1 MKYVHTNIIAKDW
14 KSLAKFYE
22 EVFDCKPVFPE
33 RKLSGEW
40 LDIGTGIK
48 NAKLEGIHLRLP
60 GYGDQGPTLEIFSYS
75 ENIEKALPPKANR
88 EGYGH
93 LAFQVVNLEETIEK
107 VIKNNGSKIGEVT
120 NKEIEGVGKLSFI
133 YLTDPEK
140 NIIEI
145 QNWS

>member
-14 KSLAKFYE
+14 KNLAKFYE